1 MKQLVLSVLICLVAF
16 SYCTG
21 TAEGSDLQG
30 GIIVHLN
37 CGDGEA
43 TAAMSADNNC
53 LIHGLDQDAANI
65 SKARAY
71 LRAKDLYGRVSVA
84 CYEGESLPYGDN
96 MVNLLVADSPGDV
109 ALQEVMRVL
118 VPGGTAMIGGN
129 KTVKPW
135 PREADG
141 TPMLDDWPQYLNKAD
156 NNAVAM
162 DSVAGPPR
170 RLQWC
175 DEPLWSRSHMGISTI
190 ASVVTAGGRLFSI
203 EDRSLPDN
211 PFLPGNFMYV
221 ARDAFNGRT
230 LWTRKIKQ
238 WESVTTYIKCLP
250 TQQQRRMVATDD
262 ILYCTPV
269 LEGPLAAL
277 DAATGKTLR
286 TYEDIAPV
294 QEVAYDAGI
303 LFVNVG
309 DRFSSAAYNQTN
321 KKGSFIGTPGEPFN
335 GAGFRRGYAPEIEDK
350 MTPISAIVAVD
361 PKDGRQLWKTRELKN
376 YTGASFSVKGDH
388 AVYQTAEGMFCL
400 NSKTGEELW
409 SLEKAI
415 TNQRGHD
422 SGTPGTMP
430 GTVIITD
437 DKAFAIEGKNV
448 CAYSLEDGKILWE
461 AGVATNYESSADL
474 FYIDGLVWVGGAQA
488 PTALDAETG
497 EVVKTLKQQITGPMS
512 HDRCYR
518 NLITKDFYIN
528 SKTGGADF
536 VNLESGSEHPN
547 HWTRGCCGMGV
558 LPANGLLYSTPYSCT
573 CSVGDMLPGMNA
585 YSADAELLRTC
596 DSSVIRREVRLEK
609 GPAYGEIGTSKT
621 ASPDDWP
628 TYRGNTFR
636 GGMTRSTIVGKLNV
650 KWQTKLPTTPTASTV
665 ADGKVFVCDAD
676 THALYALDSETGK
689 TLWTFTADGRI
700 DSPPT
705 YHKGMVLFGARDGWL
720 YCLRAE
726 DGQLA
731 WRFKDLPDRLIGAFG
746 QLESAWPISG
756 SVLVLDDKVYAAA
769 GRTSF
774 LDGGMFLYCLD
785 PASGELLVSRSA
797 FGPFAKDTGFP
808 IGFKATP
815 VPGGTT
821 RRGKKE
827 GEASES
833 ILPGFRNDVLTTDGI
848 NLYLRHAAFDKD
860 LVNSKTTGLHLMPLG
875 GFLDQRVQHR
885 TGFILNDRFQ
895 WWRNEPK
902 DIMISDGQ
910 EAYAVAGFQSTHNHA
925 YFDPRTNAYML
936 TGKNVKTALPIN
948 GRALAKA
955 GDVLVVAG
963 EPMKFKDPTWQS
975 YVSSYNG
982 ALGASIVLV
991 SAVDGKEI
999 ASYKLPSAPVW
1010 DSIAIAQGRI
1020 YISLADGTIQC
1031 MGR

>member
-1 MKQLVLSVLICLVAF
+1 MKQLKPSVLVCLIAF
-16 SYCTG
+16 SHCTG
-21 TAEGSDLQG
+21 ASASSGLQG

-37 CGDGEA
+37 CGDGKD
-43 TAAMSADNNC
+43 TAAMSTGNNC
-53 LIHGLDQDAANI
+53 LIHGLDQNAANI
-65 SKARAY
+65 TKARAH
-71 LRAKDLYGRVSVA
+71 LKANDLYGRVSVA
-84 CYEGESLPYGDN
+84 RYNGKSLPYGDN
-96 MVNLLVADSPGDV
+96 MINLLVADSLGDV
-109 ALQEVMRVL
+109 PLREVMRVL
-118 VPGGTAMIGGN
+118 VPGGTAMIGGE

-135 PREADG
+135 PRDTDG
-141 TPMLDDWPQYLNKAD
+141 TPTLDDWPQYLNKAD

-190 ASVVTAGGRLFSI
+190 ASVVTCGGRLFSI

-211 PFLPGNFMYV
+211 PFLPANFMYV

-238 WESVTTYIKCLP
+238 WESVTIYIKCLP

-294 QEVAYDAGI
+294 QEVVYDEGV

-309 DRFSSAAYNQTN
+309 DRFNSGAYNQTN
-321 KKGSFIGTPGEPFN
+321 KKGTFIGTPGEPFN

-350 MTPISAIVAVD
+350 ETPISAIIAID
-361 PKDGRQLWKTRELKN
+361 PEDGRQLWKTQELKN
-376 YTGASFSVKGDH
+376 YTGASFSVKGDR

-400 NSKTGEELW
+400 NSRTGELLW
-409 SLEKAI
+409 SQKKEIA
-415 TNQRGHD
+415 NQRGHD

-437 DKAFAIEGKNV
+437 DKAFAIEGKNL
-448 CAYSLEDGKILWE
+448 CAYSLDEGKVLWE
-461 AGVATNYESSADL
+461 ATAATNYQASADL
-474 FYIDGLVWVGGAQA
+474 FYIDGLVWIGGSQA
-488 PTALDAETG
+488 PAALDAETG
-497 EVVKTLKQQITGPMS
+497 EVVKTLKQQITGPMG

-518 NLITKDFYIN
+518 NLITKNFYIN

-536 VNLESGSEHPN
+536 VNLESGKEHPN

-573 CSVGDMLPGMNA
+573 CTVGDMLPGVNA
-585 YSADAELLRTC
+585 YSADTELLTTC
-596 DSSVIRREVRLEK
+596 DSSVIQRELRLEK
-609 GPAYGEIGTSKT
+609 GAAYGELGTGKT
-621 ASPDDWP
+621 ASPEDWP
-628 TYRGNTFR
+628 TYRGNPFR
-636 GGMTRSTIVGKLNV
+636 GGMTRGEIRGSLPV

-665 ADGKVFVCDAD
+665 ADGKLFVCDAD
-676 THALYALDSETGK
+676 THTLYALDSETGK

-705 YHKGMVLFGARDGWL
+705 YHRGMVLFGARDGWL
-720 YCLRAE
+720 YCLRAD
-726 DGQLA
+726 DGQLG
-731 WRFKDLPDRLIGAFG
+731 WRFKDLPDRLIGAYG

-769 GRTSF
+769 GRTSY

-785 PASGELLVSRSA
+785 PVSGELLASRSA
-797 FGPFAKDTGFP
+797 FGPFAGETGFP

-815 VPGGTT
+815 VPGEST
-821 RRGKKE
+821 RRGKKQVQTS
-827 GEASES
+827 EA
-833 ILPGFRNDVLTTDGI
+833 ILPGFKNDVLTTDGI

-860 LVNSKTTGLHLMPLG
+860 LANSKATGLHLMPLG

-885 TGFILNDRFQ
+885 TGFILNNRFE
-895 WWRNEPK
+895 WWRNDPK

-910 EAYAVAGFQSTHNHA
+910 ETYAVSGFRSSHNHA
-925 YFDPRTNAYML
+925 YFDPRANAYVLM
-936 TGKNVKTALPIN
+936 GENVKTALSIN
-948 GRALAKA
+948 GRALVKA

-963 EPMKFKDPTWQS
+963 EPMKFEDPSWQN
-975 YVSSYNG
+975 YVASYNG
-982 ALGASIVLV
+982 ALGGALVLV

-999 ASYKLPSAPVW
+999 ASYELPSAPVW
-1010 DSIAIAQGRI
+1010 DSIAVARGYV

-1031 MGR
+1031 MGK